1 MLLTP
6 GTYASRRYLYIESMK
21 RVKILCACLV
31 MLLSACSESST
42 EGGTVGRSAYAVDTA
57 VVQKYLRE
65 NVYIDVDM
73 KTLARAVA
81 AGDKVDAVDMA
92 RVRVALYRYFSHVEI
107 MEEHYRCS
115 LRSGEEIAV
124 SSRVF
129 DAMQENLRETNKA
142 ADEMRSRDTTF
153 QLPPVDSAYRASLL
167 K

>member
-1 MLLTP
+1 
-6 GTYASRRYLYIESMK
+6 MK
-21 RVKILCACLV
+21 RVTILYACLV
-31 MLLSACSESST
+31 LCLSACSESST
-42 EGGTVGRSAYAVDTA
+42 EGDTVGRSAYAVDTT

-73 KTLARAVA
+73 KILARAVA

-107 MEEHYRCS
+107 MSGHYCCA

-129 DAMQENLRETNKA
+129 DAMQENLCEMNKA

-153 QLPPVDSAYRASLL
+153 QLPPVDSVYRASLL